1 MQDRVTFETTN
12 ACWILNK
19 NSKNRKN
26 KMYNHAHKLALMSR
40 KQWMQVYVEDVKK
53 QYGDSFKQYPTE
65 YFKH

>member
-1 MQDRVTFETTN
+1 
-12 ACWILNK
+12 
-19 NSKNRKN
+19 
-26 KMYNHAHKLALMSR
+26 MYNHAHKLALMSR